1 MIVDTHPEFG
11 IELVLSVPYAYW
23 LHTQNKLDKV
33 ITSKGMKPFY
43 YFCNDVEEKYQQRT
57 IDNAAAGLGSLP
69 NDWLH
74 HNATTMFGKSYNDLN
89 EDEKNKANGVLDYKK
104 WSPPPFKDYYKND
117 IFKFDK
123 EIIVINN
130 SIIFFPILITKIIK

>member
-43 YFCNDVEEKYQQRT
+43 YFCNDVEEKYEYRT
-57 IDNAAAGLGSLP
+57 VDNHASGLGSGVNPNVPNCWIYGSIDNAKLYKDTWEHWESFSKVKAGCGILNYNQWELP
-69 NDWLH
+69 NFQNH
-74 HNATTMFGKSYNDLN
+74 YNN
-89 EDEKNKANGVLDYKK
+89 EKFKYK
-104 WSPPPFKDYYKND
+104 
-117 IFKFDK
+117 ILKFFYFC
-123 EIIVINN
+123 
-130 SIIFFPILITKIIK
+130 SIIY